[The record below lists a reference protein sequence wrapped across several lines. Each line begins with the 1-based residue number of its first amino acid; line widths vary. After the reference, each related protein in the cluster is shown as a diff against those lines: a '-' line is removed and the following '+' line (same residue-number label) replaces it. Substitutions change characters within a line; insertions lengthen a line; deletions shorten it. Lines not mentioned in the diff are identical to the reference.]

1 MTACVDDSN
10 CLIGE
15 QKSRSLANSQFLVHI
30 RGPKVNERSTSLNDT
45 NEFKASEEF
54 QCFRSLL
61 TENQCLEIFVSQRQE
76 MQIHPSSKKV

>member
-1 MTACVDDSN
+1 MTAWVDDSN
-10 CLIGE
+10 CHIGE

-54 QCFRSLL
+54 QCFRSLR
-61 TENQCLEIFVSQRQE
+61 TENHRLEIFVSPIQE
-76 MQIHPSSKKV
+76 KKIYLSSKKV